1 MKLDAGDLDLP
12 QDLVV
17 FLELPDIRGVWR
29 VVTFV
34 PAGQK

>member
-12 QDLVV
+12 QDLVA